1 MFLLWVENLTD
12 DSLELVHTFQ
22 SINPKR
28 QMFQKWKEEEE
39 EGEEEEG
46 GGGGEGEN
54 PPYV

>member
-39 EGEEEEG
+39 EEKEEEE
-46 GGGGEGEN
+46 EEEQRD
-54 PPYV
+54 